1 MSINASNNPYPDS
14 PDASPTKLDKGGYD
28 GTAET
33 LDNKIDEILAEAK
46 ILINN
51 TLVGSA
57 SLGSIVPSSV
67 PPATGAVH
75 AFATQAGTYTNFGG
89 VVVAVN
95 SFAVISRN
103 AGGAF
108 SISQTTLD
116 ITSTVNPLLSLKAN
130 LKTGKNKF
138 NKDDTSILQGGYLN
152 ASGVF
157 LVFGTTYATHFIP
170 ILAGQTL
177 YSNQAVTTAGQYHT
191 FYDANKTFIS
201 SVQSVKTITATVDGF
216 VKFTCGGATNI
227 NQVEVGTVATTY
239 EVYKLSIN
247 KDDIISV
254 NDSAIPTTITRSS
267 DIINTLVSTSTTAPL
282 SAAQGKVLK
291 DLVDTKVNTTVTDNL
306 TSTSAT
312 NALSANQGRVLDLKI
327 AQGIV
332 NWTAKAFLINDEV
345 SHLGKLWQANAAI
358 ISTDV
363 PGTSSKWVEILTGYP
378 NFTDLNLKAT
388 LIPGK
393 NKFNKDDTSVIL
405 NGYLLIN
412 GVFQTF
418 GTGYVTHFIPILAG
432 QSLYCNFATTSA
444 GAYHIL
450 YDANKAVLA
459 NTTGVKSVTAT
470 VNGFVKFSCQ
480 PIGTQP
486 LNLNQVEAG
495 TVGTTYE
502 AYKLSINK
510 DDIISIND
518 SAISTAIAR
527 SSDVTSLVSGKVDLS
542 PAKNKFNKN
551 DSGILTG
558 KYIDNLGVVQTF
570 GAGFITHYIPIKS
583 GQTFFCNNANLGVG
597 IGHSFYNSSKVLV
610 STVTGVKLITAS
622 QDGFVRY
629 SVGAAFTVNTTQVEE
644 GTAFTTYEAYYLG
657 VDSDLIQND
666 IQRASKHTE
675 ITVKRIGTSGVDAN
689 FCGLNAIGDA
699 LASIT
704 DASSINT
711 YNIVVEGVFLFKLQ
725 SDFVYSDP
733 SFAEPTV
740 IIGKDWVNIEGKGKE
755 NTVIAVE
762 LTAGQTFTG
771 GKIYTDFQPV
781 MWNCNSKLSNMSII
795 GKNCRYSIHME
806 AENFANN
813 KTATFEN
820 LYVNF
825 KGSQEMG
832 GGAGNAIGTG
842 MRLGQ
847 TWNFNNCEIVTIGGS
862 PFGVHTALAL
872 LQKGGEINFT
882 DCSFWGN
889 IFFHNYPSGRVV
901 NLNLNNCKFNRTRL
915 NPNFY
920 YTTYSTLA
928 DYMDFNLKL
937 TTPPIPYF
945 NTHTKGKGL
954 KIESKSQGV
963 SSSVKFNENSTAFNS
978 IIGNSNVLVES
989 RNYALNKTQ
998 FGYQWKNGG
1007 VGLNGYAIGGLDIDS
1022 ANTAKTNG
1030 LGVLLGNCATVN
1042 KTLTVIVDGTTYN
1055 IVFNENFTA
1064 QNNAYVIAKITAII
1078 GTVANVTEFCPS
1090 SEYYPDFGS
1099 MESLLNEDTTAIL
1112 KGMGIVYTTNGMRR
1126 ALNSDNRI
1134 DGICLYDTVI
1144 GEYGKCIK
1152 QGVIYTS
1159 NSAQRF
1165 SIAEDVNASRSV
1177 GSELGI
1183 SATAGV
1189 FSLTSTP
1196 KLLRT
1201 IETNIVQI
1209 I

>member
-1 MSINASNNPYPDS
+1 MSNSTKVIQGFSVASQMPLDSKANPKSENTLKNLGINDYLVYTYHDGFVANCLQEKSTWVWREALVGEVGLLDAPFQYPAGHIVNEINYSLKKYNFFKINKLEKGGFTGTAQDLDTAKEDKNKKGVPNGYASLDSNGTVPASQLPSYVDDVLEVANLAAFPTVGNSGKIYIALDTNFMYRWSGTVYIEIKDQAAVWGAITGNVANQTDLIAWMNLNIISATFMGSAVPGTVPTGTGKAYWIATQSGPYP
-14 PDASPTKLDKGGYD
+14 
-28 GTAET
+28 
-33 LDNKIDEILAEAK
+33 N
-46 ILINN
+46 
-51 TLVGSA
+51 
-57 SLGSIVPSSV
+57 LG
-67 PPATGAVH
+67 
-75 AFATQAGTYTNFGG
+75 NFT
-89 VVVAVN
+89 VAAN
-95 SFAVISRN
+95 SFAIFSRD

-116 ITSTVNPLLSLKAN
+116 ITSKVNVSDVVNTLESTETAKPLSANQGRVLDLKIAQGIVNWTAKAFLINDEVSYLGKLWQANAAIISTDVPGTSSKWVEILTGYGAINDLKLKAT
-130 LKTGKNKF
+130 LITGKNKF

-177 YSNQAVTTAGQYHT
+177 HSNQAVTTAGQYHT
-191 FYDANKTFIS
+191 LYDANKTFIS

-216 VKFTCGGATNI
+216 VKFTCSGATNI

-239 EVYKLSIN
+239 EVYKLSIH

-254 NDSAIPTTITRSS
+254 NDSAI
-267 DIINTLVSTSTTAPL
+267 
-282 SAAQGKVLK
+282 
-291 DLVDTKVNTTVTDNL
+291 
-306 TSTSAT
+306 
-312 NALSANQGRVLDLKI
+312 
-327 AQGIV
+327 
-332 NWTAKAFLINDEV
+332 
-345 SHLGKLWQANAAI
+345 
-358 ISTDV
+358 
-363 PGTSSKWVEILTGYP
+363 
-378 NFTDLNLKAT
+378 
-388 LIPGK
+388 
-393 NKFNKDDTSVIL
+393 
-405 NGYLLIN
+405 
-412 GVFQTF
+412 
-418 GTGYVTHFIPILAG
+418 
-432 QSLYCNFATTSA
+432 
-444 GAYHIL
+444 
-450 YDANKAVLA
+450 
-459 NTTGVKSVTAT
+459 
-470 VNGFVKFSCQ
+470 
-480 PIGTQP
+480 
-486 LNLNQVEAG
+486 
-495 TVGTTYE
+495 
-502 AYKLSINK
+502 
-510 DDIISIND
+510 
-518 SAISTAIAR
+518 STAIAR
-527 SSDVTSLVSGKVDLS
+527 TSDVITLITG
-542 PAKNKFNKN
+542 KNKFNKN
-551 DSGILTG
+551 DLGILTG

-570 GAGFITHYIPIKS
+570 GTGFITHYIPIKS

-629 SVGAAFTVNTTQVEE
+629 SIGNQLGYTIHNTQVEE

-725 SDFVYSDP
+725 SDFVYSEP

-740 IIGKDWVNIEGKGKE
+740 IIGKDWVNIEGKGKDK
-755 NTVIAVE
+755 TIVAVE
-762 LTAGQTFTG
+762 LTSGQTFTG
-771 GKIYTDFQPV
+771 GKTYNDFQPV

-901 NLNLNNCKFNRTRL
+901 NLNLNNCKFNRTKL

-963 SSSVKFNENSTAFNS
+963 SSSVKFDENSTAFNS

-1007 VGLNGYAIGGLDIDS
+1007 IGLNGYAIGGLDIDS

-1196 KLLRT
+1196 KLLRA